1 MKDLN
6 CSECKFSAEMVSYMY
21 DELPSAECMAFEQHL
36 ADCTAC
42 TDEFAAIAGARYEV
56 YDWKKM
62 EFDSLETPRFE
73 ISYAEP
79 VHFAWSDRIRAVF
92 ANGWTVPAVSFAALI
107 VVSILAFILI
117 SPQSGKVEI
126 ATTDPG
132 ASTDTASVPVQDD
145 TASTVSNNITSENL
159 AQTKNSISTNAT
171 PKRVAVSR
179 PATRNRVSTVA
190 IRTKRQSSSDGK
202 PLTARNAQKA
212 VPTLNDFAEDEDD
225 SLRLAE
231 LFEKIGSR

>member
-1 MKDLN
+1 
-6 CSECKFSAEMVSYMY
+6 
-21 DELPSAECMAFEQHL
+21 
-36 ADCTAC
+36 
-42 TDEFAAIAGARYEV
+42 
-56 YDWKKM
+56 M
-62 EFDSLETPRFE
+62 EFVWLETPRCE

-79 VHFAWSDRIRAVF
+79 VPFAWSDRIRAVF

-179 PATRNRVSTVA
+179 PATRNRVSTV